1 MPSASR
7 RRSAAPA
14 LALTGLALLAA
25 ACSDTT
31 GLPGATVENAVATVE
46 LFALSDDS
54 VALPSAYVLDGARR
68 VWTNQSSVFDF
79 AFDFDS
85 QGRAVLLSTY
95 AASPTLGKLS
105 SLQRATV
112 PFDSVTIAPT
122 GRWVYDSAFV
132 VEPGSVL
139 LVRSRPTSC
148 ITGITVSLYAKL
160 RVVTVDAAAQRLEF
174 EILVD
179 QNCGYRGLE
188 PGLPKR

>member
-1 MPSASR
+1 M
-7 RRSAAPA
+7 
-14 LALTGLALLAA
+14 
-25 ACSDTT
+25 
-31 GLPGATVENAVATVE
+31 
-46 LFALSDDS
+46 
-54 VALPSAYVLDGARR
+54 
-68 VWTNQSSVFDF
+68 
-79 AFDFDS
+79 
-85 QGRAVLLSTY
+85 
-95 AASPTLGKLS
+95 GKLS

-112 PFDSVTIAPT
+112 PFDSVTIAPM

-160 RVVTVDAAAQRLEF
+160 RVVTVDVAAQRLEF